1 MAKSRALEQTL
12 AELSRI
18 RQEPVSPVSIAA
30 LRSVI
35 KGKAS
40 HAVAKA
46 ADIVAEL
53 ELADLK
59 EELAAAF
66 ERLLIDPV
74 KSDPTCAAKTA
85 IADALY
91 RMGADEPLIFLRGIR
106 HVQMEPV
113 WGGKADTAVALR
125 GVSALGLVRAN
136 YRDVMAELADLLA
149 DPEARA
155 RGDAA
160 RAIAYSED
168 DHGVPLLRLKALVG
182 DTDPSVITE
191 CLTALLQL
199 APQTSLAF
207 VARFLERD
215 DTSIQEAA
223 ALSLGASRLAGAF
236 ALLRDWWQR
245 SRNPGVR
252 RTALLAIA
260 MLKRDESI
268 DFLIN
273 LIATAEGPTAR
284 DAIAALALFRHD
296 ATLAERVR
304 AAAQRDDINLSSAVR
319 ETFDSD
325 N

>member
-18 RQEPVSPVSIAA
+18 RQEPASPVSIAA
-30 LRSVI
+30 LRAVI
-35 KGKAS
+35 KSKAS

-46 ADIVAEL
+46 AEIVAEL
-53 ELADLK
+53 EIADLK
-59 EELAAAF
+59 DELTAAF
-66 ERLLIDPV
+66 ERLLVDPV
-74 KSDPTCAAKTA
+74 KNDPTCAAKTA

-113 WGGKADTAVALR
+113 WGGRADTAVALR
-125 GVSALGLVRAN
+125 GICALGLVRAN
-136 YRDVMAELADLLA
+136 YRDAMAELADLLA

-199 APQTSLAF
+199 APQTSLPF
-207 VARFLERD
+207 VARFLDRD
-215 DTSIQEAA
+215 DTATQEAA
-223 ALSLGASRLAGAF
+223 ALSLGASRLAEAF

-245 SRNPGVR
+245 TRNPGVR

-260 MLKRDESI
+260 MLKRDEPI

-273 LIATAEGPTAR
+273 LIATAEGLTAR
-284 DAIAALALFRHD
+284 DAIAALSLYRHD
-296 ATLAERVR
+296 SALVERVR
-304 AAAQRDDINLSSAVR
+304 TAAAHNDIDLSSALR
-319 ETFDSD
+319 DQFG
-325 N
+325 

>member
-18 RQEPVSPVSIAA
+18 RREPLSPVSIAS
-30 LRSVI
+30 LRAVI
-35 KGKAS
+35 KGRAS

-46 ADIVAEL
+46 AEIVAEL
-53 ELADLK
+53 EINELKDDLT
-59 EELAAAF
+59 AAF
-66 ERLLIDPV
+66 ERLLVDPV
-74 KSDPTCAAKTA
+74 KTDPTCAAKTA

-113 WGGKADTAVALR
+113 WGGKTDTATALR

-155 RGDAA
+155 RSDAA

-182 DTDPSVITE
+182 DTDPTVITE

-199 APQTSLAF
+199 APQSSLPF
-207 VARFLERD
+207 VTRFLERD
-215 DTSIQEAA
+215 DSAVQESA
-223 ALSLGASRLAGAF
+223 ALSLGASRLAEAF
-236 ALLRDWWQR
+236 PILRDWWQR
-245 SRNPGVR
+245 TRDSGVR
-252 RTALLAIA
+252 RTALLALA
-260 MLKRDESI
+260 MLKRDEPI
-268 DFLIN
+268 DFVIN
-273 LIATAEGPTAR
+273 LIATGEGPIAR
-284 DAIAALALFRHD
+284 DAIAALGLYRHD
-296 ATLAERVR
+296 AALVERVR
-304 AAAQRDDINLSSAVR
+304 TAATRDDLDLSASLR
-319 ETFDSD
+319 ETFDS
-325 N
+325 